1 MENTDILIVG
11 SGIGGLSLAIK
22 INSLN
27 PKLKITLITKSDA
40 IESNTR
46 YAQGGIAAVLDNI
59 NDSFESHIND
69 TLKCGAGLCT
79 KSIVEMVVRK
89 APERIKELVN
99 LGVQFDKKPN
109 GNIHLALEGGHVAP
123 RVAHH
128 KDKTGFEVET
138 VLLDEVK
145 TRGNITL
152 ISHQI
157 VMDLITDNSGEN
169 NQCVGVYVYEYL
181 TNKIK
186 TTTAKTT
193 VLATGG
199 CGQVYHNTTN
209 PLVATGDGYGIAF
222 RAGAILENMRFVQFH
237 PTALYQKNHN
247 EVSFLI
253 SEAVR
258 GFGAHVVDENE
269 NRFLFVYDK
278 RGELATRD
286 IVSAAIF
293 EHIQAKKTDCVYL
306 DLRHL
311 NTTIFS
317 NHFPII
323 TEKLNELGYNIST
336 DLIPIIP
343 SAHYQSGGVKVNEK
357 GQTNIE
363 NLYALGEVSCT
374 GLHGA
379 NRLASNSLLEALV
392 FAHEAAVNIVNTID
406 NVEQK
411 SNLSIEKNN
420 GNLVK
425 FLDNDWIQKQT
436 VLLKKTMS
444 AATFQNEH
452 YNYKKV
458 LDFTEQI
465 LEKIT
470 AENKQ
475 NNYSMELLNLRSLAT
490 TAQIIIQDLIYSNKK
505 KPKSH
510 LILET
515 I

>member
-27 PKLKITLITKSDA
+27 PDLKITLITKSDA
-40 IESNTR
+40 LESNTR
-46 YAQGGIAAVLDNI
+46 YAQGGIAAVLDTI

-69 TLKCGAGLCT
+69 TIKCGAGLCK
-79 KSIVEMVVRK
+79 KSIVEMVVHK

-123 RVAHH
+123 RIAHH
-128 KDKTGFEVET
+128 KDKTGFEIET
-138 VLLDEVK
+138 VLLNEVK
-145 TRGNITL
+145 SRKNIDL

-157 VMDLITDNSGEN
+157 VIDLITTKDQSNTICN
-169 NQCVGVYVYEYL
+169 GVYVYEYL

-186 TTTAKTT
+186 TIAAKTI

-199 CGQVYHNTTN
+199 CGQVYYNTTN
-209 PLVATGDGYGIAF
+209 PLVATGDGYGMAY

-237 PTALYQKNHN
+237 PTALFQKNHN
-247 EVSFLI
+247 DVSFLI

-258 GFGAHVVDENE
+258 GFGAHVIDENE

-293 EHIQAKKTDCVYL
+293 EHMQAKKTDCVYL

-311 NTTIFS
+311 NAKAFQS
-317 NHFPII
+317 NFPVI
-323 TEKLNELGYNIST
+323 TEKLNELGYHIST
-336 DLIPIIP
+336 DLIPIVP

-357 GQTNIE
+357 AQTTIE

-379 NRLASNSLLEALV
+379 NRLASNSLLEAIV
-392 FAHEAAVNIVNTID
+392 FAHEAAVNIVNNID
-406 NVEQK
+406 FVKLNSKDLV
-411 SNLSIEKNN
+411 SITKE
-420 GNLVK
+420 NLVQYT
-425 FLDNDWIQKQT
+425 NYNWIQKQT
-436 VLLKKTMS
+436 NLLKKTMS
-444 AATFQNEH
+444 AATFQADN

-465 LEKIT
+465 LENIEREN
-470 AENKQ
+470 AE
-475 NNYSMELLNLRSLAT
+475 NNYSIELLNLRSLAF
-490 TAQIIIQDLIYSNKK
+490 TAKIIIKDLVYSNKLK
-505 KPKSH
+505 HKNH
-510 LILET
+510 LVLET